1 MLVGFIE
8 EVEVGMEIEVGMEV
22 EVMEVEVCT
31 LAGVEV
37 LEGIKL
43 FAGAA
48 TL

>member
-1 MLVGFIE
+1 MIVG
-8 EVEVGMEIEVGMEV
+8 VGVEV
-22 EVMEVEVCT
+22 EVMEVEVCM